1 MKMNI
6 MIINKKKKKQK
17 KLQFN
22 GTQKEETYKLI
33 RKIKKRH
40 LNTIKKLQKLIL
52 IMQMLILVWQ
62 VYKKN
67 GNSMK
72 KLYKTITN
80 LLNLILPILMVY
92 IF

>member
-6 MIINKKKKKQK
+6 MIIYKKKKKQK

-40 LNTIKKLQKLIL
+40 LSTIKKLQKLIL
-52 IMQMLILVWQ
+52 IMQMLILAWLHV
-62 VYKKN
+62 KKFLK
-67 GNSMK
+67 SMI
-72 KLYKTITN
+72 KL
-80 LLNLILPILMVY
+80 
-92 IF
+92 

>member
-6 MIINKKKKKQK
+6 MIIYKKKKKQK

-22 GTQKEETYKLI
+22 GTQKEETFKLI

-52 IMQMLILVWQ
+52 IMQMLILAWLHV
-62 VYKKN
+62 KKFLKN
-67 GNSMK
+67 MI
-72 KLYKTITN
+72 KL
-80 LLNLILPILMVY
+80 
-92 IF
+92 